1 MNESAYYIGNT
12 PIRHI
17 SDQISGEYTEIKG
30 EVFYKIENYD
40 GMRPFFMTIVSS
52 TNHWMFI
59 ASNGGLT
66 AGRKN
71 SDSALFPYYTDDKI
85 IDGADITGS
94 KTILHVQHENKR
106 FIWEPFS
113 TRQIGAYKRKR
124 NIYKNKIGNK
134 VLFEEINEDLS
145 LKFSYQW
152 TFSDKYGF
160 VKKASIENI
169 GETDIVVG
177 ILDGVQNLLPYGVQN
192 DLQEG
197 RSTLADAYKKA
208 ELEQDSGVGI
218 FSLSAMIVDKA
229 EPSEALK
236 ATIVWSIGLPIKNHL
251 LSSVQLDKFRK
262 GDPIQ
267 NETDVR
273 AERGAFFINSEL
285 KIPAKSSQTWMI
297 VADVNQNVSSIVRL
311 KKEMLD
317 SEKLISQIDDEQRS
331 NTLNLAKKVALAD
344 GIQLTNDPLSTGR
357 HFSNVLFNIMR
368 GGIFEDQYNLD
379 VTDLKDYVNT
389 INKVVAEKNSAFLE
403 SLPLDLNYVDAI
415 NLVQEEKDL
424 DLERIFYEYLPLSF
438 SRRHGDPS
446 RPWNRFTIETH
457 DDEGRKL
464 KYYEGNWRD
473 IFQNWEALAMSY
485 PKFLE
490 GMVSK
495 FVNASTIDGY
505 NPYRI
510 TRNGIDW
517 EVIEPD
523 DPWSFIGYWGDHQV
537 IYLLKLLEL
546 SNKYNPGRLEEL
558 YFKPLSVYANVPYR
572 IKSYDKLVAN
582 PSDTIDFDQ
591 KIEAEVHEKEA
602 QLGADGKLVFRNSDD
617 FVRANLTEKLL
628 VMLLTKLYNFVPGAG
643 IWLNTQ
649 RPEWND
655 ANNALVG
662 NGASMVTLFYLRRFL
677 LFYRGQLKGLE
688 SRKVEINQPV
698 SELLTNIIAI
708 LKENVAQLE
717 TGISE
722 ESRKNILD
730 ELGLAGEK
738 YRNVAYNGFDGST
751 AQVEL
756 DSILELC
763 ELGLQFIDDTIK
775 DNQREDGLFH
785 AYNLISFSAKDVYV
799 EHLYEMLEG
808 QVAALTSGYLNA
820 EQSLTLLNNLKQS
833 DLFRADQYSYLLYP
847 DRQLPVFM
855 ERNNLSGK
863 FINKSQLAQALLKME
878 NGSLFSQ
885 DINLNYHFNS
895 NFHNNVDLVRALEKL
910 KKDKNLTELVN
921 TEFNDYLDAF
931 EKVFNHKAF
940 TGRSGT
946 FYGYEGLGS
955 IYWHMV
961 SKLLLATQET
971 IVSAM
976 ASGVSEGITG
986 QLVEHYYEIRAGIG
1000 INKSPE
1006 LYGAFPTDAY
1016 SHTPGN
1022 AGVQQPGM
1030 TGQVKEDIISR
1041 WAELGVLIADGC
1053 ISFNPGFL
1061 DNKEFLNEDVSFDY
1075 FDIHLKPQAIE
1086 IPKDSLA
1093 FTFCQVPV
1101 VYVKSNESKVIIT
1114 YEDGSVEEIHDKT
1127 LPYAISQELFNRT
1140 GKIVSIQCFL

>member
-1 MNESAYYIGNT
+1 MDSNFYVGHS
-12 PIRHI
+12 PIKVSPKTVQGGFI
-17 SDQISGEYTEIKG
+17 EIKG
-30 EVFYKIENYD
+30 ETFYKIENFD
-40 GMRPFFMTIVSS
+40 RMRPFFMTIVSS

-85 IDGADITGS
+85 IDGAETTGS
-94 KTILHVQHENKR
+94 KTVLHVLLNAKR
-106 FIWEPFS
+106 YIWEPFS
-113 TRQIGAYKRKR
+113 ARQAGAYKRIR

-134 VLFEEINEDLS
+134 LIFEEINEDLG

-152 TFSDKYGF
+152 SFSDQYGF
-160 VKKASIENI
+160 VKEACIENI
-169 GETDIVVG
+169 TESDIAVEV
-177 ILDGVQNLLPYGVQN
+177 LDGVQNLLPYGVQN
-192 DLQEG
+192 DLQTG

-208 ELEQDSGVGI
+208 ELDHDSGIGV

-236 ATIVWSIGLPIKNHL
+236 ATTVWSVGIPVKNHL
-251 LSSVQLDKFRK
+251 LSSVQLDGYRK
-262 GDPIQ
+262 GSPIH
-267 NETDVR
+267 NESDVR
-273 AERGAFFINSEL
+273 AERGAYFINSEL
-285 KIPAKSSQTWMI
+285 TIQAGRNQSWMI
-297 VADVNQNVSSIVRL
+297 IADVNQDVTSIVRL
-311 KKEMLD
+311 KKKLQTTD
-317 SEKLISQIDDEQRS
+317 KLISQIDEELLI
-331 NTLNLAKKVALAD
+331 NTSNLAKKVALAD

-368 GGIFEDQYNLD
+368 GGIFEDQYD
-379 VTDLKDYVNT
+379 VDVADLKSYVFT
-389 INKVVAEKNSAFLE
+389 INKLVAEKNNNFLA
-403 SLPLDLNYVDAI
+403 SLPLTLNYVEAI
-415 NLVQEEKDL
+415 NLVQEQNDL

-546 SNKYNPGRLEEL
+546 SNKYNPGKLEEL

-572 IKSYDKLVAN
+572 IKAYDKLVAN

-591 KIEAEVHEKEA
+591 KIEAEVHEREA

-662 NGASMVTLFYLRRFL
+662 NGASMVTLFYLRRFF
-677 LFYRGQLKGLE
+677 LFYQGQLKSLG
-688 SRKVEINQPV
+688 SRDVELNQPV
-698 SELLTNIIAI
+698 ADLLVSIIAI
-708 LKENVAQLE
+708 F
-717 TGISE
+717 
-722 ESRKNILD
+722 RKNLALLEDGINENNRKEILD
-730 ELGLAGEK
+730 ELGMAGER
-738 YRNVAYNGFDGST
+738 YRDIAYQGFDGT
-751 AQVEL
+751 KAKIEL
-756 DSILELC
+756 DQILELC
-763 ELGLQFIDDTIK
+763 ELGLEFIDQTIR

-785 AYNLISFSAKDVYV
+785 AYNLISFSSKEVYV

-820 EQSLTLLNNLKQS
+820 EQSLALLNNLKQS

-855 ERNNLSGK
+855 ERNNIPDG
-863 FINKSQLAQALLKME
+863 FIKKSKLAQALLKVE

-885 DINLNYHFNS
+885 DINFNYHFNS
-895 NFHNNVDLVRALEKL
+895 SFHNNLDLIKVLDNL
-910 KKDKNLTELVN
+910 KKDKELAVLVDA
-921 TEFNDYLDAF
+921 EYNDYLNAF
-931 EKVFNHKAF
+931 EAVFNHKAF

-1061 DNKEFLNEDVSFDY
+1061 DRKEFLDEGVSFEY
-1075 FDIHLKPQAIE
+1075 FDIHLENKKLVL
-1086 IPKDSLA
+1086 PKDSLA

-1101 VYVKSNESKVIIT
+1101 IYVKSNDSRLLVA
-1114 YEDGSVEEIHDKT
+1114 YEDNSVEEIHDKT
-1127 LPYAISQELFNRT
+1127 LPYSISQELFNRT